1 MKKIVALD
9 FGLKKVGV
17 AISDATQS
25 IALPLMTLEGGIDK
39 VSQGLDSR
47 KNEIEVIVIGL
58 PLLMNGQKGDMAL
71 LVEKFAHEL
80 GQKLDL
86 PIVLL
91 DERLSSKHA
100 ATSLRETGLNR
111 KKREE
116 REDQV
121 AALHLLQ
128 CYLARLDSSLRK

>member
-17 AISDATQS
+17 AISDATQT

-39 VSQGLDSR
+39 VSQGLAPR
-47 KNEIEVIVIGL
+47 KSEIETIVIGL
-58 PLLMNGQKGDMAL
+58 PLLMNGQKGDMAI
-71 LVEKFAHEL
+71 LVEKFAEEL
-80 GQKLDL
+80 GKKLNL
-86 PIVLL
+86 PVVLL

-100 ATSLRETGLNR
+100 ATSLRETGLSR
-111 KKREE
+111 KKREKK
-116 REDQV
+116 EDQV

-128 CYLARLDSSLRK
+128 CYLERSSKAL